1 MLIQKCINGVFFAT
15 IRTRLYFWLQVEGGL
30 RFVQSAPEKKRLEV
44 LDGLQCI
51 PDKKRLNL
59 VSSGV
64 CSIALMV
71 RSCTEP
77 ILGYVN
83 SAPKHIQLS
92 RNVVIPLLPDYYLVY
107 FESFDQISNPKRLE
121 YIPKTLLS
129 TLTITIAR

>member
-1 MLIQKCINGVFFAT
+1 M
-15 IRTRLYFWLQVEGGL
+15 EGGL

-64 CSIALMV
+64 CSMALMV
-71 RSCTEP
+71 RSCIEP
-77 ILGYVN
+77 ILKYVN